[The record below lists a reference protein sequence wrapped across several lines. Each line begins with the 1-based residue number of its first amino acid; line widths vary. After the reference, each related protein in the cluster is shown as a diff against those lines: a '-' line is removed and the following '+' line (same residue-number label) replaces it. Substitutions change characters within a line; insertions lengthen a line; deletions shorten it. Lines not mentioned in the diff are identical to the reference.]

1 MMKKRSIALAMSTLT
16 VATTVAP
23 VFAAQEDTVVRP
35 EKFDKLEAELKELL
49 NKIYDE
55 DETVELPDYTINT
68 STGKLEEKS
77 DKKSAAGQN
86 VYVVSVKK
94 DSKYQ
99 ELTNAN
105 FKSLLTDQL
114 NKLQKGKKI
123 DIIVTDRGH
132 KIVDGDI
139 VAKGEKEYDLSS
151 IANLIAN
158 DYSNIK
164 ANLSGV
170 KLILTDENKIEI
182 NDNNGQAQPNFANY
196 IDKDKTEFNK
206 TTGELKLVFNTPTDP
221 SELVA
226 LQRTGGM
233 VSTPGGFETEI
244 INKELSVKDGGL
256 EINIKPDKTTELDFT
271 KPKIVDNKLVGFENK
286 VEKIEKEVY
295 EVEASN
301 SELLEINVTD
311 KLEEMEVEEFAK
323 ELNDQYV
330 FDSDTLDNA
339 KDRIEEV
346 DGKFKVSIY
355 ATAKK
360 IQTKS
365 LADDTMAE
373 LTLESK
379 NKEDL
384 EKLIDSLSG
393 DSKFETLIGE
403 NRVATS
409 IEISKKE
416 YTNSVDNVV
425 LVGERAIVDGLA
437 AAPLASEKKAP
448 ILLTS
453 KNGLNKEVKEEI
465 IRVLGIENGVQ
476 ASKPKTVYIVGGTS
490 VIPTSIESEL
500 SKMGLNIKRLA
511 GDNRTET
518 SLEVAKEVQGN
529 ASSMEKIF
537 VVGRDGEAD
546 AMSIAPVAA
555 QLNKNEATPIL
566 VVDNNNLETKEFKEF
581 VKSAKKVDII
591 GGETV
596 VSEVVSKQLEDIVGS
611 VERVKGNNR
620 RDTNAEVISKYFN
633 DKGVQN
639 IYVAKDGQNKTD
651 ELVDALSI
659 APVAG
664 KNNAPIIL
672 STSEFTTKQAIKVS
686 NKKSDNFTKLIQV
699 GGGVTKSVITQI
711 KDVLGL

>member
-55 DETVELPDYTINT
+55 DETVELPDYTIDT

-164 ANLSGV
+164 DNLKGV
-170 KLILTDENKIEI
+170 KLILTDENEI
-182 NDNNGQAQPNFANY
+182 KVSDKGQAQPNFANY

-206 TTGELKLVFNTPTDP
+206 TTGELKLVFNTPTDISKIVSLSR
-221 SELVA
+221 SETIIKPDGSPDGNLY
-226 LQRTGGM
+226 Q
-233 VSTPGGFETEI
+233 ETLE
-244 INKELSVKDGGL
+244 VKDGGL

-416 YTNSVDNVV
+416 YTSSVDNVV

-529 ASSMEKIF
+529 ASSMEKLF